1 MCILDAGELKLT
13 GGSEWRGVVL
23 NGQGP
28 RMIKDVSR
36 LWQYKNGGKPQD

>member
-1 MCILDAGELKLT
+1 VCILDTAELKLT
-13 GGSEWRGVVL
+13 YRSEGSGEVL
-23 NGQGP
+23 NGYGP